1 MSNELRAETTVP
13 VPPERA
19 FALFTTGFAQW
30 WPREFSWS
38 GAYKLEQVGIDD
50 GVLYEIGP
58 HGLRWDWGRVLA
70 WAPPRGLTF
79 SWQIGPDRVP
89 IPDADSAS
97 EVVVSFT
104 PVADGCRVV
113 VVHRR
118 WDRHGKAG
126 QAYRE
131 AFGPAWEQ
139 ALRSY
144 AEAAGRL

>member
-1 MSNELRAETTVP
+1 
-13 VPPERA
+13 
-19 FALFTTGFAQW
+19 
-30 WPREFSWS
+30 
-38 GAYKLEQVGIDD
+38 
-50 GVLYEIGP
+50 
-58 HGLRWDWGRVLA
+58 VLA

-104 PVADGCRVV
+104 PVADGSRVV

-131 AFGPAWEQ
+131 AFGPAWEH